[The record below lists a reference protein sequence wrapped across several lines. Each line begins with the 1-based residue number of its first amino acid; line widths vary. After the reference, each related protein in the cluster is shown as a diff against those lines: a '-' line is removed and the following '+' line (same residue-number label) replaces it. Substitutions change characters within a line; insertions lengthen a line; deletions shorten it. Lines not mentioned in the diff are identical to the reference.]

1 MWEVRAGKINNDY
14 VTKETRRAIRNLKQK
29 DYTAMFKRV
38 LKDTK

>member
-14 VTKETRRAIRNLKQK
+14 VTKETRCAIRNLKQK